1 MILKRQKIVKAVALL
16 LAFSVFQLYAQAGAV
31 LAAGPETSIQ
41 DPATPATQAT
51 GKLSTTSN
59 RNILVDRNEAN
70 TGATILD
77 GATLQTSDCVG
88 ATVRFGPLD
97 EVNLGINT
105 VAVINYG
112 AGKLRVTL
120 KQGCAI
126 VRTGPNVEGTIDTPD
141 GKSTSATQP
150 DSPNRR
156 NAEVCYPSGTARD
169 FNPTCAGG
177 GAVGGT
183 TPPAVGTPT
192 GRWIL
197 LSVVG
202 AVAALVAVAASG
214 SGQNSSFSA
223 PS

>member
-1 MILKRQKIVKAVALL
+1 MILKRQKLVKAVALL
-16 LAFSVFQLYAQAGAV
+16 LAFSVFQLYAQANRV
-31 LAAGPETSIQ
+31 VAAGPETSIQ
-41 DPATPATQAT
+41 DPATPAPQAT
-51 GKLSTTSN
+51 GKLSTTAN
-59 RNILVDRNEAN
+59 RNILVDRNEAS

-77 GATLQTSDCVG
+77 GATLQTSDCVS

-97 EVNLGINT
+97 EVSLGINS

-126 VRTGPNVEGTIDTPD
+126 VRTGPDVEGTIDTPD

-150 DSPNRR
+150 DSSNRR
-156 NAEVCYPSGTARD
+156 STEVCYPSGTARE
-169 FNPTCAGG
+169 FNPICAGG
-177 GAVGGT
+177 AT
-183 TPPAVGTPT
+183 APSAPSAGTPT

-214 SGQNSSFSA
+214 SGENSSFSA